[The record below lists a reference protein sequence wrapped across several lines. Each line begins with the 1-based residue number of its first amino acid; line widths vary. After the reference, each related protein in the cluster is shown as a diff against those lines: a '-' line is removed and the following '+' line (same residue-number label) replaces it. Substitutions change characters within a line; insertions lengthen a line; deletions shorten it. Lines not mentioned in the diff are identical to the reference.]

1 MAQAE
6 SSLGFGSSLSLV
18 PEPARGRHGDLHLH
32 VTGEDTKVHKAT
44 VAEPDCCQIGGCD
57 CALSSH

>member
-6 SSLGFGSSLSLV
+6 ASLGFGSSLSLV

-32 VTGEDTKVHKAT
+32 VTGEDTKVNIAT
-44 VAEPDCCQIGGCD
+44 SSRARL
-57 CALSSH
+57 LSDRWL